1 MSGYDV
7 ALERGQVVQ
16 VVAKRDEHLAALRSE
31 LGMVELFD
39 KSVVLW
45 VLDTQSEDLRRPR
58 VQQTILE
65 HAAVRIARS
74 DHMREEHEL
83 AIFGETE
90 RLVNDLSLW
99 SERKRKE
106 VNGIAY

>member
-39 KSVVLW
+39 KSVVLR
-45 VLDTQSEDLRRPR
+45 VLYAQSENLRRPR
-58 VQQTILE
+58 V
-65 HAAVRIARS
+65 
-74 DHMREEHEL
+74 
-83 AIFGETE
+83 
-90 RLVNDLSLW
+90 
-99 SERKRKE
+99 
-106 VNGIAY
+106 